1 MRDLQT
7 LKQSKSLKSKA
18 LVISAKDT
26 NLDLNFEVESIQ
38 RELDNLFD
46 SEEYKKILEE
56 LEELANTPLT
66 PLLMQFEDIG

>member
-7 LKQSKSLKSKA
+7 LKQSKSLESKA

-26 NLDLNFEVESIQ
+26 NLDLNFESDNIQ

-46 SEEYKKILEE
+46 SEEYKQILEE
-56 LEELANTPLT
+56 LEELANTPLI
-66 PLLMQFEDIG
+66 PLLMQLEDIG